1 MLLSL
6 QPLQPEIGIR
16 ACTSDRVLFTSG
28 KERRSS
34 FYLGRGVG
42 VIDWPVTDCAE
53 LGVADLD
60 ALFALTPD
68 VILLGTGSRQQF
80 PHAEVMAAALSR
92 RIGLE
97 VMDNAAAARTY
108 NVLSGEGRQVLL
120 AMLMDAPTAV
130 AAS

>member
-6 QPLQPEIGIR
+6 EPLQPEIGIR
-16 ACTSDRVLFTSG
+16 ACAPDRVLFTSG

-34 FYLGRGVG
+34 FYLGRSVG
-42 VIDWPVTDCAE
+42 VIDWPVARCDELCA
-53 LGVADLD
+53 ADLD

-68 VILLGTGSRQQF
+68 VILLGTGNRQQF
-80 PHAEVMAAALSR
+80 PSAAVIAAALSR

-120 AMLMDAPTAV
+120 AMLMGAPTTL